1 MFKYANIDVTKNHWP
16 RTGVERPLPCE
27 QRQAFGTAQ
36 RRSHTTKLEALQRKA
51 LEVSQRLQGLE
62 LCETHLGT
70 PAAFPGDPTWHI
82 QTSIHLHFIHH
93 PS

>member
-1 MFKYANIDVTKNHWP
+1 M
-16 RTGVERPLPCE
+16 TGVERPLPCE

-36 RRSHTTKLEALQRKA
+36 RRSHAAKLEALQRKA

-70 PAAFPGDPTWHI
+70 PAAFPGEPTWHI